1 MPKAGPDQPIDNVIR
16 TAESAFFSLIKSL
29 ITSNAFSVT
38 VNIKYPP
45 FIDEHF
51 FVHLWLKIA
60 ILDNMSIKFW
70 KKA

>member
-16 TAESAFFSLIKSL
+16 TAEATFFSLIKSL

-51 FVHLWLKIA
+51 SVHLWLKIV
-60 ILDNMSIKFW
+60 ILDNMSINF
-70 KKA
+70 